1 MLREFGSGGAPVGDA
16 AAEVEALAVEVMKA
30 NGELTKEQARAK
42 VMDSR
47 PDLATKVLA
56 EEDEHKK
63 ERG

>member
-1 MLREFGSGGAPVGDA
+1 
-16 AAEVEALAVEVMKA
+16 MKA

-56 EEDEHKK
+56 EEDEHKR